1 MKLTGTTA
9 ATKAHLDFHAELS
22 IEYAQHWLHL
32 AGGQKVPA
40 SGVIRRALAV
50 YVRHLADANT
60 EPRHEFSATRAACQS
75 SPIPSADQQQAREPL
90 EALAGPL
97 PLPPF
102 ANVRAGYDVAAAVAE
117 TNRRADALFNHI
129 AAGPRGRMRGVKPVP
144 TRDTDPAQDDS
155 PLSTNHPQP
164 LTTP

>member
-9 ATKAHLDFHAELS
+9 AAKAHLDFSSELS

-50 YVRHLADANT
+50 YMRHLADANT
-60 EPRHEFSATRAACQS
+60 EPRHEFSATRAACHS
-75 SPIPSADQQQAREPL
+75 SPIPGADQQQARERL
-90 EALAGPL
+90 EAIAGPL

-102 ANVRAGYDVAAAVAE
+102 ANFLAGYDVAAAAAE
-117 TNRRADALFNHI
+117 TNRRADELFNHV
-129 AAGPRGRMRGVKPVP
+129 ARSSWGRLKGLRP
-144 TRDTDPAQDDS
+144 S
-155 PLSTNHPQP
+155 PQG
-164 LTTP
+164 